1 MYERFT
7 DRARKVM
14 NLAEEE
20 ARRLGHTVVGATHM
34 LLGIIKERH
43 GYAGNVL
50 RSLGATLEDLRDKVE
65 KVIPTSWQGDVAGP
79 IPLASDAELVITYA
93 WEEAE
98 LLGHTYVGTEDLLL
112 GLIRGN
118 HGASYVL
125 RESDLSEERIRQQV
139 KIALGQDE
147 DSASDDECD

>member
-7 DRARKVM
+7 DHARKVM
-14 NLAEEE
+14 RLAEEE
-20 ARRLGHTVVGATHM
+20 ARKLKHTVVGAAHV

-50 RSLGATLEDLRDKVE
+50 RDLGVTLEDLQE
-65 KVIPTSWQGDVAGP
+65 KIEGVMPASWQGEVVGM
-79 IPLASDAELVITYA
+79 ISLASDAESVITYA
-93 WEEAE
+93 WEEAR
-98 LLGHTYVGTEDLLL
+98 LLGHTYVGTDDLLI
-112 GLIRGN
+112 GLIRGH

-125 RESDLSEERIRQQV
+125 RESDLSEEKIRQQV

-147 DSASDDECD
+147 DSDSDE